1 MKKYLFLTL
10 FGLVFALN
18 ASAQENK
25 KYCMVTCMMKGNGAY
40 SVFLD
45 FGDSKLDGTLGKNES
60 CKPVT
65 PDGKEIKFLSPM
77 MAVNWMAD
85 RGWQYVS
92 QESSLQIQTYFI
104 FIMSKQTTPEKL
116 KEGILLKKDYN
127 N

>member
-1 MKKYLFLTL
+1 
-10 FGLVFALN
+10 
-18 ASAQENK
+18 
-25 KYCMVTCMMKGNGAY
+25 MMKGNGAY

-116 KEGILLKKDYN
+116 KEGILLKKRL
-127 N
+127 